1 MMNNFNDLIQEQMK
15 AYNKIS
21 RTANLHAKLS
31 ALIGVRIF
39 LNEEIKKVEKEIEE
53 DNKNM
58 FK

>member
-1 MMNNFNDLIQEQMK
+1 MQEQMK

-53 DNKNM
+53 DNKNL